1 VTGFIEP
8 SQDAT
13 MTEAAPIEDLLQQV
27 LDRLTRQER
36 RSETIEASLL
46 RLTGSLG
53 ATRAPSGSQPAPS
66 SSSSETPPEI
76 PWPRR
81 DSRESQKSVDRV
93 KELEQR
99 LSEAEERLRIAARL
113 ETVGR
118 LVSGVAHDF
127 NNLLTIISGHA
138 DVIRS
143 ELPGGHPLRDTADL
157 ISTTAHTA
165 AGVTRQLVAF
175 GKPGR
180 PEPCPVDAN
189 AAVRTIERTLGRL
202 TGGRVALNVTL
213 AANIPLIQIDPGQF
227 DQVLINLVVNARD
240 AIPDTGTITV
250 RTAAA
255 TIPPGRTGWPV
266 EIPTGEFVVV
276 TVTDTGLGMSEEVKA
291 RIFDLFFST
300 KGDLGN
306 GVGLSI
312 VKDIVKSNRGHIEVE
327 SAPDWGTSV
336 RVYWPAYPEPTQD
349 LRLTW

>member
-1 VTGFIEP
+1 
-8 SQDAT
+8 
-13 MTEAAPIEDLLQQV
+13 MTAAAPIEDLLLQV

-36 RSETIEASLL
+36 RSETIEAALL
-46 RLTGSLG
+46 RLTTSPGAARALNGSHS
-53 ATRAPSGSQPAPS
+53 PPP

-81 DSRESQKSVDRV
+81 ESRASTKTADRV

-99 LSEAEERLRIAARL
+99 LLEAEERLRIAARL
-113 ETVGR
+113 EIVGR
-118 LVSGVAHDF
+118 LVTGVAHDF

-138 DVIRS
+138 DVIRA

-165 AGVTRQLVAF
+165 AGVTRQLVSF

-189 AAVRTIERTLGRL
+189 TAVRTIEQTLGRL
-202 TGGRVALNVTL
+202 TGGRVSLTVTL
-213 AANIPLIQIDPGQF
+213 AANVPLIQIDPGQF

-255 TIPPGRTGWPV
+255 TILPGRTGWPAD
-266 EIPTGEFVVV
+266 IGMGEFVVV
-276 TVTDTGLGMSEEVKA
+276 TVTDTGIGMTEDVKA
-291 RIFDLFFST
+291 RIFDIFFTT
-300 KGDLGN
+300 KGNRGN
-306 GVGLSI
+306 GIGLST
-312 VKDIVKSNRGHIEVE
+312 VKDIVKSNGGHIEIE

-336 RVYWPAYPEPTQD
+336 RVYWPAYPEPIQD